1 MALIGKIRKNSWVL
15 IVLIALGL
23 GGFIFMDMFSG
34 QQSIFGSTQFTVG
47 EINGRKIDWNEFV
60 RTEQMLYSNTADP
73 FNARTALWNYY
84 LEETIMTEEA
94 EELGLGV
101 SKDELID
108 LQFGSNLSPVITQRF
123 RDPNT
128 GQVDRNQL
136 NQIRQ
141 QIENNTLDASIR
153 PFWAHQE
160 KEIIIGRLQSKLAR
174 LAAKAMYTPEWMAK
188 YLFEEQNNKIDIAYV
203 QLPFDEIPDSEVSL
217 TDADYKAYLNENIEK
232 YTQKEESRIVEY
244 VGFAI
249 RPTAGDSME
258 LRQRIENLIPRFA
271 ETDDDSSFVLNNFGF
286 IDPAYTKKEN
296 LSQTL
301 ADTVFSMT
309 VGDIYGPYIENGAYQ
324 AVKLVDRI
332 TVPDSVRSR
341 HILLRVNTNEEAI
354 RAKNTLDSLK
364 ELIVTGAQTFET
376 LAAKFSQD
384 ASNASKGGDLGYSY
398 LGQMV
403 FPFEKFIFYDGEI
416 GVPGLVATQFGLHL
430 VEVLDRKYETN
441 EDGVRL
447 AYLSETIVPSQ
458 ATQDSMYNVVLEFVG
473 QNRNTQQLTES
484 AMATPYLELQT
495 SAALKANDFNILSLG
510 SGQSSRDIVRWA
522 FNSNTNIGD
531 VSPEI
536 YIYEDPV
543 NYYNNKLVVAS
554 LKAIRPAGKPSVQ
567 DMKSEI
573 ETAVRN
579 QKKVEILQSRITST
593 DLNQIAGTFATET
606 DTARAISFSSGF
618 IPGIGQEPKV
628 LATAFQ
634 LEQNQVSAPIGGN
647 NGVFVVKVLNKTSTP
662 APGNLSVIKRSNAQQ
677 VSSQLQNSLMP
688 ALKEEAS
695 VKDYRSKFY

>member
-403 FPFEKFIFYDGEI
+403 FPFEKFIFYDGEM

>member
-593 DLNQIAGTFATET
+593 NLNQIAGTFATET

>member
-628 LATAFQ
+628 LSTAFQ

>member
-309 VGDIYGPYIENGAYQ
+309 VGDIYGPYMENGAYQ

-458 ATQDSMYNVVLEFVG
+458 ATQDSMYNLVLEFVG

-522 FNSNTNIGD
+522 FNSNTNTGD